1 MRKSCSRWNSRV
13 KGSFWSYPAGC
24 DGGPGLENLKSSHR
38 KLRVSLRRWG
48 TRSWSRRPRWW
59 GARSAGTVERRDLL
73 GGPTAP
79 ARPRALTVRA
89 GFSRAP
95 PRPVTWQPPTC
106 TRVAWQPPTSPCGS
120 PGATQ
125 FLNFSQPWVFQM
137 RTRRAC
143 LWPKSEGKAQ
153 RFEALGSHSLTSND
167 GTFPKSRHR
176 S

>member
-95 PRPVTWQPPTC
+95 PRPVTWQPPHVHAGRLATPHKPM
-106 TRVAWQPPTSPCGS
+106 RV
-120 PGATQ
+120 
-125 FLNFSQPWVFQM
+125 
-137 RTRRAC
+137 TRRHSVSEFQPA
-143 LWPKSEGKAQ
+143 LGFPDADSEGLLVAQ
-153 RFEALGSHSLTSND
+153 ERREGAEI
-167 GTFPKSRHR
+167 
-176 S
+176 